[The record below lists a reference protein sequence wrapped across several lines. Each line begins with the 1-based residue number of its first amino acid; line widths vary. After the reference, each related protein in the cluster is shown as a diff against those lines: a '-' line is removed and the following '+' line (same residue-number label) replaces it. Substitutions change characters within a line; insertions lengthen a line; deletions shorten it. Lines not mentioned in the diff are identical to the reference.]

1 MANGGTTISLLP
13 VGSATP
19 AVGVAG
25 ASAPILEIRGGPV
38 AATAVSALG
47 DARMIVGTDGLL
59 YASENGGAYAPV
71 GGGGGATPWQRT
83 GTLVALDQAGDTE
96 VNPFNDNSTDFG
108 TSSLRWL
115 NVRTGSNGLSC
126 FTASGDANRSGQF
139 GSAGLSWGPGGATAL
154 DAGLSRSGVAQ
165 IAVTSGDGA
174 GSGGLFPLVD
184 GSATALLGN
193 STFRWRTITG
203 NTHNVFA
210 ASGDAQPTSRLTS
223 AQLAMGPGGAV
234 AIDVALIRSAANVF
248 AVSDGGASSGSI
260 IPNLDANGTLGTA
273 ASRWSNVVADGGGGF
288 RTYTASGDA
297 NASAQLSDSGLALG
311 PGGAGALDLLLSR
324 LTGPLRFNLNVGARF
339 GGDIARNEASWFVT
353 TTRTAAGA
361 GDDLTVQASTAVATV
376 VNTAFTGGIAQIVS
390 GNAAALLIAQADGP
404 DASVTAG
411 NGASGVG
418 GGAASGG
425 DIRLRTG
432 QPGPNGGS
440 SGVIFVTDQGDAT
453 GATVVPPTDN
463 TGSIGTAALRFALVR
478 ATTITSGDVCFDD
491 QGCAVCGQP
500 FAEGD
505 DLVLRVVRV
514 EPDGDTGRR
523 LTRTVPAHHGCR

>member
-1 MANGGTTISLLP
+1 MTIELSTVARIEEVGADPATAANIGAVYTKD
-13 VGSATP
+13 V
-19 AVGVAG
+19 VGVTQLFYRED
-25 ASAPILEIRGGPV
+25 AS
-38 AATAVSALG
+38 
-47 DARMIVGTDGLL
+47 GTVYQLTPP
-59 YASENGGAYAPV
+59 GGA
-71 GGGGGATPWQRT
+71 GSTPWQRT
-83 GTLVALDQAGDTE
+83 GTLVALDQTGDTE
-96 VNPFNDNSTDFG
+96 VNPFDDNSTSFG

-115 NVRTGSNGLSC
+115 NVRTGVNGLSC

-165 IAVTSGDGA
+165 ISVTSGDGA

-203 NTHNVFA
+203 NTFSVFV
-210 ASGDAQPTSRLTS
+210 ASGDTQPSSRLTS
-223 AQLAMGPGGAV
+223 ATLSMGPGGAV
-234 AIDVALIRSAANVF
+234 ALDVALVRSAVNEF
-248 AVSDGGASSGSI
+248 AVSDGGVGSGSV
-260 IPNLDANGTLGTA
+260 IPNADANGTIGTA
-273 ASRWSNVVADGGGGF
+273 GNRWSTINVDGGGGF
-288 RTYTASGDA
+288 RTFTASGDA
-297 NASAQLSDSGLALG
+297 NASTTLSDSGLALG
-311 PGGAGALDLLLSR
+311 PGGAGALDILISR
-324 LTGPLRFNLNVGARF
+324 NSVPLRLDVNVGTRF
-339 GGDIARNEASWFVT
+339 GGDIERFQADWLVRTV
-353 TTRTAAGA
+353 RTADGI
-361 GDDLTVQASTAVATV
+361 GPNITMQAANGVAAAA
-376 VNTAFTGGIAQIVS
+376 NTSNQGGIAQIVS
-390 GNAAALLIAQADGP
+390 GNSAATLVAQAAGR

-418 GGAASGG
+418 GGAANGG

-432 QPGPNGGS
+432 QPGANGGS
-440 SGVIFVTDQGDAT
+440 SGVIVVTDQGDAT

-463 TGSIGTAALRFALVR
+463 TGNIGTAALRFALVR

-491 QGCAVCGQP
+491 QVCQVCRQP

-505 DLVLRVVRV
+505 DLVLRVIRI